1 MLTQSLA
8 GTRTLLGP
16 GRRALALSSR
26 LYERKPAVKPQKS
39 KGKILI
45 LSPEQTK
52 DKTLSRYVEE
62 MGRSVRKKNM
72 PKHIL
77 QLVEG
82 NVYDK
87 PWENVAGVV
96 EENIDQFKPT
106 EHVISSF
113 RAHSL
118 IDTLVM
124 SFKKDQLLAYVRSH
138 DMPMPRKNKLQIAD
152 VIVRKIWKHKVPLKN
167 KKYKKE
173 LRKRENQILK
183 EEFVPVSKFELFLLL
198 SQQGKL
204 WKDVKSTLSSVKL
217 TPDRKLLKM
226 VGSDS
231 QIENAKILIS
241 SCVDNC
247 YREEVDLSS
256 LRKLYEQ
263 KLGTFSVKAVG
274 KFTEVYFTHLEGDR
288 YEWASLNPHQIKRI
302 RRLFLW
308 HLGYNLHREELLH
321 LPPPDVM
328 ATSSLL
334 PYTND
339 YSVSWKDRGVH
350 YYKLKAEGSPMASE
364 MLKEDLERFSDESLS
379 HMETKALRTGY
390 DFEEVNERESMKE
403 TYELLES
410 MGLME
415 EDLEPKEAEVPKEEK
430 ELEEKNLE
438 NSEVKSIATDAT
450 NTQPPVSKE
459 IKLSTQQRDL
469 IYQQLTDFSFRKDL
483 NGVLDS
489 HLEEPVFTVTLGE
502 VLFAKHVK
510 GTRLG
515 IDSPSVE
522 SVESRPHMFNTNVTL
537 AFDHA
542 LASTTT
548 HHDSS
553 SLDEDPHVYSLQF
566 KFVPSP
572 FVEEFGDD
580 TLQRSLEDQNKYPPV
595 EMWVQLNSQSVP
607 DLETLQ
613 IVTVEAEK
621 NALMC
626 FPNAASDMRI
636 GSQITGRLLEDE
648 IQAEESDTS
657 LEPDTTFES
666 DTGVEINSL
675 LNATTSNYARFGA
688 QKGVVDFLQK
698 SELDFSGKK
707 PTSIAP
713 WIVLDIN
720 GQKVRYDYLNTSYR
734 RELTLRGD
742 NNISV
747 QLGVIDGG
755 RLGGRRLEI
764 RFIGSAGVDRANFD
778 QLLDYS
784 EDFINKL

>member
-1 MLTQSLA
+1 MLA
-8 GTRTLLGP
+8 P
-16 GRRALALSSR
+16 GRRALVNSSR
-26 LYERKPAVKPQKS
+26 LCEKKQPTIIPKLPKS
-39 KGKILI
+39 KRKILI
-45 LSPEQTK
+45 LSPEETK
-52 DKTLSRYVEE
+52 DKTLSRYVEQ
-62 MGRSVRKKNM
+62 MGRSARKKNM

-87 PWENVAGVV
+87 PWENVAGAI
-96 EENIDQFKPT
+96 EENIDQFKPS

-138 DMPMPRKNKLQIAD
+138 DMPMPRKTKLQIAD

-167 KKYKKE
+167 KKYRKE

-183 EEFVPVSKFELFLLL
+183 EEIIPMSKFEIFLLL

-204 WKDVKSTLSSVKL
+204 WKDVKSTLSSVKF
-217 TPDRKLLKM
+217 TPDKQLLKV

-247 YREEVDLSS
+247 YREEVDLSP
-256 LRKLYEQ
+256 LRKLYEE
-263 KLGTFSVKAVG
+263 KYGTFSVKAVG
-274 KFTEVYFTHLEGDR
+274 KFTEVYFSHLEGDR

-308 HLGYNLHREELLH
+308 HLGYNLHQKEQLY
-321 LPPPDVM
+321 LPSADIM
-328 ATSSLL
+328 AASCLL

-339 YSVSWKDRGVH
+339 YSVSWKERGLH
-350 YYKLKAEGSPMASE
+350 YYKLKAEGMHAASE
-364 MLKEDLERFSDESLS
+364 LLKEDLERFSDESLS
-379 HMETKALRTGY
+379 QMETKALRTGY
-390 DFEEVNERESMKE
+390 DFKEVNDREMLKE
-403 TYELLES
+403 TYDLLES
-410 MGLME
+410 IGLLE
-415 EDLEPKEAEVPKEEK
+415 EDLEAGGEKEAEEEIYQKDVKTKEVES
-430 ELEEKNLE
+430 ED
-438 NSEVKSIATDAT
+438 EVKSDDGEGTVSTI
-450 NTQPPVSKE
+450 QSPMVSKD
-459 IKLSTQQRDL
+459 IKLSLEQRNQ

-483 NGVLDS
+483 LGVLDS

-502 VLFAKHVK
+502 VLFAKHVN

-515 IDSPSVE
+515 IESPSVD
-522 SVESRPHMFNTNVTL
+522 SVESRPHIFNTNVTL

-542 LASTTT
+542 LTSTITQD
-548 HHDSS
+548 HSV

-572 FVEEFGDD
+572 FVEEFGDQ
-580 TLQRSLEDQNKYPPV
+580 TLQRSLEDQMRYPPV

-621 NALMC
+621 NALIC
-626 FPNAASDMRI
+626 LPNAASDMRI
-636 GSQITGRLLEDE
+636 GSQITGRLLGEDGE
-648 IQAEESDTS
+648 SAESETNLDSS
-657 LEPDTTFES
+657 LDSSLGSILELD
-666 DTGVEINSL
+666 SL
-675 LNATTSNYARFGA
+675 LNATTSNYARFGI
-688 QKGVVDFLQK
+688 QKGVVEFLQK

-713 WIVLDIN
+713 SIVLDIN

-742 NNISV
+742 NNVSV

-764 RFIGSAGVDRANFD
+764 RFIGSAGIDRASFD
-778 QLLDYS
+778 QLVDYS
-784 EDFINKL
+784 EEFVNNL